1 MDWRTNMSAA
11 TVASYVGIAAGVNSL
26 TGGGVSKLFGGQGQQ
41 SGASA
46 TATANPMAP
55 YQAQLAQMY
64 QGYLQPGASSN
75 IQAMPGFSQF
85 QTGVLN
91 PALQASQAKAAGAGQ
106 LYSGAES
113 AQLEQIGQQGY
124 SGFMQ
129 NYLSNLYSG
138 ATGGALA
145 GQQAGNTVNT
155 ANQQAF
161 QQGLGSL
168 ATGLQGFAGNPNVG
182 SGYNLNTPG
191 GVQNYFQGSTNPGS
205 VISDF
210 PAEGAPTSPII

>member
-11 TVASYVGIAAGVNSL
+11 TVASYVSIAAGVNSL
-26 TGGGVSKLFGGQGQQ
+26 TGGGVNKLFGGQGQQ
-41 SGASA
+41 SGGSA

-75 IQAMPGFSQF
+75 IQAMPGFSQYK
-85 QTGVLN
+85 TGVLD
-91 PALQASQAKAAGAGQ
+91 PAMQASQAKAASTGQ

-113 AQLEQIGQQGY
+113 AQLQQIGQQGY

-129 NYLSNLYSG
+129 NYLSNLYTGATSG
-138 ATGGALA
+138 ANA

-168 ATGLQGFAGNPNVG
+168 ATGLQGFAGNPNV
-182 SGYNLNTPG
+182 SNGYNLNASG
-191 GVQNYFQGSTNPGS
+191 GIQNYFQNSTNPGS
-205 VISDF
+205 VMT
-210 PAEGAPTSPII
+210 EGAPTSPII

>member
-1 MDWRTNMSAA
+1 MSAA
-11 TVASYVGIAAGVNSL
+11 AVASYVGIAAGVNSL

-91 PALQASQAKAAGAGQ
+91 PALQASQSAAASTGQ

-113 AQLEQIGQQGY
+113 AQLEQIGQKGY

-182 SGYNLNTPG
+182 SGYNLNTSG
-191 GVQNYFQGSTNPGS
+191 GVQNYFQSSTNPGS
-205 VISDF
+205 VVSDS
-210 PAEGAPTSPII
+210 PPTTYI

>member
-11 TVASYVGIAAGVNSL
+11 AVASYVGIAAGVNSL

-41 SGASA
+41 SGGSA

-75 IQAMPGFSQF
+75 IQAMPGFSQYK
-85 QTGVLN
+85 TGVLD
-91 PALQASQAKAAGAGQ
+91 PAMEASQAKAASTGQ

-129 NYLSNLYSG
+129 NYLSNLYTG
-138 ATGGALA
+138 ATGNAAA
-145 GQQAGNTVNT
+145 GQSAGNTVNT
-155 ANQQAF
+155 ANQQGF

-168 ATGLQGFAGNPNVG
+168 ATGLQGFAGQQNQVVTAPVSAGNQFGGIGNVDF
-182 SGYNLNTPG
+182 G
-191 GVQNYFQGSTNPGS
+191 GGQY
-205 VISDF
+205 
-210 PAEGAPTSPII
+210 

>member
-1 MDWRTNMSAA
+1 MSAA
-11 TVASYVGIAAGVNSL
+11 TVASYVSIAAGVNSL
-26 TGGGVSKLFGGQGQQ
+26 TGGGVNKLFGGQGQQ
-41 SGASA
+41 SGGSA

-75 IQAMPGFSQF
+75 IQAMPGFSQYK
-85 QTGVLN
+85 TGVLD
-91 PALQASQAKAAGAGQ
+91 PAMEASQAKAASTGQ

-113 AQLEQIGQQGY
+113 AQLQQIGQQGY

-129 NYLSNLYSG
+129 NYLSNLYTG
-138 ATGGALA
+138 ATGGAYA

-155 ANQQAF
+155 ANQQGF

-168 ATGLQGFAGNPNVG
+168 ATGLQGYAGNPNVS
-182 SGYNLNTPG
+182 SGYNLNASG
-191 GVQNYFQGSTNPGS
+191 GIQNYFQGSTNPGS

>member
-11 TVASYVGIAAGVNSL
+11 TIASYVTVAAGVNSL

-41 SGASA
+41 SGGSA

-75 IQAMPGFSQF
+75 IQAMPGFSQYK
-85 QTGVLN
+85 TGVLD
-91 PALQASQAKAAGAGQ
+91 PAMEASQAKAASTGQ

-113 AQLEQIGQQGY
+113 AQLQQIGQQGY

-129 NYLSNLYSG
+129 NYLSNLYTG
-138 ATGGALA
+138 ATGNAYA
-145 GQQAGNTVNT
+145 GQTAGNTVNT

-168 ATGLQGFAGNPNVG
+168 ATGLQGFAGQQNQVVTAPVSAGNQFGGIGNVDF
-182 SGYNLNTPG
+182 G
-191 GVQNYFQGSTNPGS
+191 GGQY
-205 VISDF
+205 
-210 PAEGAPTSPII
+210 

>member
-11 TVASYVGIAAGVNSL
+11 TIASYVTVAAGVNSL
-26 TGGGVSKLFGGQGQQ
+26 TGGGVSKLFGGEGQQ

-64 QGYLQPGASSN
+64 QGYLQPGANASPQN
-75 IQAMPGFSQF
+75 LPGFTQF
-85 QTGVLN
+85 KTGVLD
-91 PALQASQAKAAGAGQ
+91 PAMKASQTKAASTGQ

-155 ANQQAF
+155 ANQQGF

-168 ATGLQGFAGNPNVG
+168 ATGLQGYAGNPNV
-182 SGYNLNTPG
+182 SNGYNLNASG
-191 GVQNYFQGSTNPGS
+191 GIQNYFQSSTNPGS
-205 VISDF
+205 VIS
-210 PAEGAPTSPII
+210 

>member
-182 SGYNLNTPG
+182 SGYNLNAPG